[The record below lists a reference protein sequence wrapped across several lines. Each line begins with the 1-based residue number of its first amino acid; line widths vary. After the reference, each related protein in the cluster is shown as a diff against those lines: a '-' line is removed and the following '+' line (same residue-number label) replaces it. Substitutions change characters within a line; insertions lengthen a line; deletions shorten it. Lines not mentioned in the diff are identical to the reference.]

1 MTYEVYLHPEV
12 VKFLKKLP
20 KEDVERIKAKL
31 YELKNPHFVKSVKI
45 KGGKAFRVRVGDY
58 RIIYTL
64 DEDRKVIVVF
74 KIDRRERAYDRL

>member
-45 KGGKAFRVRVGDY
+45 KGGKAFRVRVG
-58 RIIYTL
+58 ITGLFILLMKTEKSSWSL
-64 DEDRKVIVVF
+64 K
-74 KIDRRERAYDRL
+74 